1 MSLRKLLL
9 YIFVIGTASAVILP
23 TITNQKEP
31 IESNISIQISQ
42 SEVNSCLNRISEKT
56 GYDRT
61 RLNHIGN
68 DGESIVVTYL
78 NDFGNL
84 DIDWEVNFK
93 FKVNEYIRAT
103 MGSHL
108 KYDNDVKTA
117 IIDED
122 MPDEIVEKGAKL
134 QWKQLLGIGI
144 SVDF

>member
-78 NDFGNL
+78 NDFGN
-84 DIDWEVNFK
+84 IHK
-93 FKVNEYIRAT
+93 FKCDGN
-103 MGSHL
+103 G
-108 KYDNDVKTA
+108 VKLWA
-117 IIDED
+117 
-122 MPDEIVEKGAKL
+122 KGAEM
-134 QWKQLLGIGI
+134 WI
-144 SVDF
+144 DM